1 MIEVINSFDA
11 WTAAQY
17 PLLTQKLWGYTEIVH
32 KTEKGSD
39 QPIPVTINNTSDRQ
53 QVSLDDRYQLITW
66 FRLQNQIEIGNEVDG
81 NDWAFG
87 LQQGIVQRATLI
99 WVIAHRVE
107 IGDNWIF
114 EFLKAIPSIFT
125 IPGYQITH
133 IDRNSLTLDTD
144 HENIYLTE
152 LGKTV
157 YEKHR
162 FTWNLNVVSVACE
175 YILCPT
181 ANIDLCC
188 DDSLLTENEACFL
201 TENEDCLITE

>member
-1 MIEVINSFDA
+1 MIEVIAEFDA

-32 KTEKGSD
+32 KTEAGSD
-39 QPIPVTINNTSDRQ
+39 QPMPVTINNTSDRQ
-53 QVSLDDRYQLITW
+53 QVSLDDRYELETW
-66 FRLQNQIEIGNEVDG
+66 FRLPGTIELQNEVDG

-87 LQQGIVQRATLI
+87 LQQGIVQRPTLR

-114 EFLKAIPSIFT
+114 DFLQNIPSSFK

-133 IDRNSLTLDTD
+133 IDRNALTLDAD

-162 FTWNLNVVSVACE
+162 FTWNLYVINLAAE

-181 ANIDLCC
+181 ANLDLCC
-188 DDSLLTENEACFL
+188 TDSLLTEAGACIIAQ
-201 TENEDCLITE
+201 NDDCLIEE

>member
-1 MIEVINSFDA
+1 MIEVIAEFDA

-32 KTEKGSD
+32 KTEGNSD
-39 QPIPVTINNTSDRQ
+39 QPIPVTINNTSDRAQ
-53 QVSLDDRYQLITW
+53 IALDDRYQLITW
-66 FRLQNQIEIGNEVDG
+66 FRLPGTIELGNEVDG

-87 LQQGIVQRATLI
+87 LQQGIVQRPVLRWI
-99 WVIAHRVE
+99 IAHRVE

-114 EFLKAIPSIFT
+114 EFLKNIPSKLT

-133 IDRNSLTLDTD
+133 IDRNSLTLDVD
-144 HENIYLTE
+144 HESIYMTE

-162 FTWNLNVVSVACE
+162 FTWNLYVVNVAAE

-181 ANIDLCC
+181 ANLDLCC
-188 DDSLLTENEACFL
+188 TDSLLTEAGACFI
-201 TENEDCLITE
+201 TQNEDCLIEE

>member
-1 MIEVINSFDA
+1 MIEVIAEFDA

-17 PLLTQKLWGYTEIVH
+17 PLLTQKLWGYTELVH
-32 KTEKGSD
+32 KTEGTSD

-53 QVSLDDRYQLITW
+53 QIALDDRYELITW
-66 FRLQNQIEIGNEVDG
+66 FRLPGTIELGNEVDG

-87 LQQGIVQRATLI
+87 LQQGIVQRPTLR

-114 EFLKAIPSIFT
+114 GFLNAIPAIFK

-133 IDRNSLTLDTD
+133 IDRNALTLDTD

-162 FTWNLNVVSVACE
+162 FTRNLWVVNVPVE

-188 DDSLLTENEACFL
+188 TDSLLTEAGACFIAQ
-201 TENEDCLITE
+201 NEDCLIEE

>member
-17 PLLTQKLWGYTEIVH
+17 PLLAQKLWGYTELVH
-32 KTEKGSD
+32 KTEAGSD
-39 QPIPVTINNTSDRQ
+39 QPMPVTINDTSDRQ
-53 QVSLDDRYQLITW
+53 QIALDDRYQLITW
-66 FRLQNQIEIGNEVDG
+66 FRLPGTIELQNEVDG

-87 LQQGIVQRATLI
+87 LQQGIVQRPTLR

-114 EFLKAIPSIFT
+114 EFLRAIPSKFT

-133 IDRNSLTLDTD
+133 IDKNSLTLDAD
-144 HENIYLTE
+144 HESIYLTE

-162 FTWNLNVVSVACE
+162 FTWNLYVVSVAAE

-181 ANIDLCC
+181 ANDDTCC
-188 DDSLLTENEACFL
+188 NDSLITESG
-201 TENEDCLITE
+201 DCLIQE